1 MLVKSKDLIK
11 VRTEIDDARDDVYSD
26 FLRFRDK
33 DETNNQVIARMAYSH
48 LLNTYLEFTNAIKLI
63 EELEDRE

>member
-11 VRTEIDDARDDVYSD
+11 VRTEIDDARDDAYSD

-48 LLNTYLEFTNAIKLI
+48 LLNAYLEFTNAIKLI
-63 EELEDRE
+63 EELEDME

>member
-11 VRTEIDDARDDVYSD
+11 VRLEIDDARDDVYSD

-48 LLNTYLEFTNAIKLI
+48 LLNAYLEFTNAIKLI